1 MESGGPLSRT
11 TFSAAALVV
20 VLIGLPLAVAGI
32 TGLAFSETGE
42 ILMPENGPGAG
53 LVTSPMVMDS
63 TGVHD
68 PAVDYWCNDGAWV
81 AGVNPGEKTK
91 IGSNW
96 AACPFASSAQA
107 GNINGIPA
115 FPMYSCSW
123 YGDPVHGNH
132 KCGDQD
138 LGWNIYGFEWGP
150 EVQNETLTTFSIQW
164 VSTTTVQVLCTDPQ
178 SFDEVI
184 GNYELKFHSGFS
196 QIVGS
201 GPGYRFIPNQ
211 TVDVSFGEFIVNNSM
226 PVGYDSQGNQMC
238 VSQFS
243 LVIDIEPWIGIEI
256 QNLAQATNLSAGEYV
271 WFDLELDNL
280 YVPNQNTGYDSW
292 TGVLPWDDVDA
303 YHGVSIRMGSVESQS
318 ATTTMQLGTWGLSL
332 ALAAFALACTPFWNP
347 VTDYLK
353 RGMRV

>member
-32 TGLAFSETGE
+32 QGLAFTETSEV
-42 ILMPENGPGAG
+42 LMPENMPGAG

-68 PAVDYWCNDGAWV
+68 PNVDYWCNDGAWV
-81 AGVNPGEKTK
+81 AGANPGEKTK

-96 AACPFASSAQA
+96 AACPFASSATA

-123 YGDPVHGNH
+123 YGDPVHGSH
-132 KCGDQD
+132 KCGDKD

-150 EVQNETLTTFSIQW
+150 QVQNESLTSFSIQF
-164 VSTTTVQVLCTDPQ
+164 VSMTSTQVLCTDTQ

-184 GNYELKFHSGFS
+184 GNYDLKFHSGFA

-201 GPGYRFIPNQ
+201 GPGYRFIQNE
-211 TVDVSFGEFIVNNSM
+211 TINVASGAFVVNNSL
-226 PVGYDSQGNQMC
+226 PVGYDSQGNLMC

-243 LVIDIEPWIGIEI
+243 LTIPIDGWISVEI
-256 QNLAQATNLSAGEYV
+256 RNLAESTNLSAGEYI
-271 WFDLELDNL
+271 WFDLEIDDL
-280 YVPNQNTGYDSW
+280 YVPNQGISYDTW
-292 TGVLPWDDVDA
+292 TGVLPWDDVEP
-303 YHGVSIRMGSVESQS
+303 YHGVSIRMGSVEGES
-318 ATTTMQLGTWGLSL
+318 ATATMKIGTWGLSL
-332 ALAAFALACTPFWNP
+332 VIAAFALACTPYWNP
-347 VTDYLK
+347 VADYLR
-353 RGMRV
+353 RGMQG